1 MPFGFDINKIGK
13 GLVSVGIPFVFKG
26 TINEFLTE
34 RNVNIQM
41 AVDWVKEDKDLLTL
55 FREFGGGDFNDVLV
69 RAHSFVSN
77 ADWLTS
83 EYLIDSC
90 REEHPDIASLFLGWE
105 DARVWLDKNTE
116 KLRQAFSQVAVQPPP
131 VKVAPQSAPQHSA
144 DTPPASKVSELGAET
159 TRIMEEHI

>member
-34 RNVNIQM
+34 RKVDIQM
-41 AVDWVKEDKDLLTL
+41 AVDWVKDDKDLLTL
-55 FREFGGGDFNDVLV
+55 FKEFGGQDFNDVLV
-69 RAHSFVSN
+69 RAHAFV
-77 ADWLTS
+77 ADANWLTS

-90 REEHPDIASLFLGWE
+90 REEHPEIASLFLGWD

-116 KLRQAFSQVAVQPPP
+116 KLRQAFSQVAIQP
-131 VKVAPQSAPQHSA
+131 APAPSASRSAPQRSV
-144 DTPPASKVSELGAET
+144 DTPPVSQVSELGAET
-159 TRIMEEHI
+159 ARSIEEHV